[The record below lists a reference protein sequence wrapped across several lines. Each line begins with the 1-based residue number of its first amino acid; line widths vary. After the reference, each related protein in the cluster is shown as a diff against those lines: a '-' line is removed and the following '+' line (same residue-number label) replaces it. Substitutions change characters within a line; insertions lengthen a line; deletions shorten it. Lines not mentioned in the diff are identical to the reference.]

1 MGSEVTNSYTQGKKN
16 LEGGSCS
23 YLYFIIV
30 VLSEKSPG
38 NKGIWRGQ
46 GKKQVKSGKEKRR
59 GE

>member
-1 MGSEVTNSYTQGKKN
+1 MDSEVTNSYTQGKKN

-38 NKGIWRGQ
+38 NKGGY
-46 GKKQVKSGKEKRR
+46 GGVKEKNR
-59 GE
+59 